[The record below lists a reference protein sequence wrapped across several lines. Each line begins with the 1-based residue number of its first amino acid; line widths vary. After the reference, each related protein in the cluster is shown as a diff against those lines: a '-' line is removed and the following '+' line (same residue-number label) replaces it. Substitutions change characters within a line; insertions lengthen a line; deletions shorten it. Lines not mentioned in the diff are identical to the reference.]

1 MNMFGI
7 SLNTAES
14 VLLII
19 FALIFYIVGI
29 GVGNYIGKRKHR
41 IKSVGILRVDNSD
54 KSEPPYLFLE
64 LNNIEDIY
72 LNDYVQFEVKIEDY
86 IPRK

>member
-7 SLNTAES
+7 SLS
-14 VLLII
+14 VVEIILLIASVI
-19 FALIFYIVGI
+19 TSI
-29 GVGNYIGKRKHR
+29 GVGYYIGKHKHR
-41 IKSVGILRVDNSD
+41 IISVGILRVDNSD

-72 LNDYVQFEVKIEDY
+72 LNDYVQFEVKKEDY

>member
-1 MNMFGI
+1 MNTLGI
-7 SLNTAES
+7 SLSVTES
-14 VLLII
+14 ILLIVFVI
-19 FALIFYIVGI
+19 TSI
-29 GVGNYIGKRKHR
+29 GVGYYIGKRKHH

-72 LNDYVQFEVKIEDY
+72 LKDYVQFEVKKEDY